1 MDALMPTTDVID
13 AITQYAGVGF
23 LVGFGFSLAFWV
35 GGYAVGRLLGY
46 LRGGY

>member
-1 MDALMPTTDVID
+1 MDTLLPPTEVITD
-13 AITQYAGVGF
+13 ITQYVAVGF
-23 LVGFGFSLAFWV
+23 VIGFGFSLAFWA